1 MDQSPLLKPS
11 RGRRDPITEKM
22 AQYQDRNTP
31 DAEPV
36 NETAVLNALPD
47 PVLVVGGADEILYA
61 NNAAEQLFQAS
72 FGFLRLR
79 TLSDL
84 IPHDSP
90 ILLLLERVRRN
101 GSSMSQHDVQLATPR
116 IGEHLVRVDAAP
128 MAESGNRIV
137 VILQEQSVAGKI
149 GRSLTHRDSTRSVSA
164 MASLLAHEIKNP
176 LSGVRGAAQLLEQ
189 SLDSQDTQLTRLI
202 VEETD
207 RIVRL
212 IDRMEAFT
220 GEIPLDSLGPVNI
233 HEVLERVLS
242 IARTG
247 FAAHVRFTE
256 RYDPSLPPVYGNRD
270 RLIQAFLNLV
280 KNAAEAVPRDG
291 GEIIVSTGYQH
302 GVRLAAPGV
311 DAPMQL
317 PLVVTVQDNGP
328 GIPDDLRRHIFDP
341 FVTTKLGGTGLGLPL
356 VAKLIG
362 ELGGV
367 IDLDS
372 RPRRTVF
379 RILLPMAREGETVSD

>member
-1 MDQSPLLKPS
+1 MTGAGLARKTGTNPPNLPAVD
-11 RGRRDPITEKM
+11 G
-22 AQYQDRNTP
+22 A
-31 DAEPV
+31 
-36 NETAVLNALPD
+36 AVLNALPD
-47 PVLVVGGADEILYA
+47 PVLVLGSGGEILYV

-72 FGFLRLR
+72 FAYLKAK
-79 TLSDL
+79 TLADL

-90 ILLLLERVRRN
+90 VLLLVERVRRG
-101 GSSMSQHDVQLATPR
+101 GSSMSWHAVRLETPR

-128 MAESGNRIV
+128 MAENPGAIV
-137 VILQEQSVAGKI
+137 LTLQEQSLAGRI
-149 GRSLTHRDSTRSVSA
+149 DRSLTHRDSTRSVSA
-164 MASLLAHEIKNP
+164 MAALLAHEIKNP

-189 SLDSQDTQLTRLI
+189 SVDPQDAQLTRLI

-207 RIVRL
+207 RIVGL

-220 GEIPLDSLGPVNI
+220 GETALDELGPVNI
-233 HEVLERVLS
+233 HEVLERVLTL
-242 IARTG
+242 ARTG
-247 FAAHVRFTE
+247 FASDLRVAE
-256 RYDPSLPPVYGNRD
+256 RYDPSLPPVYGNKD

-280 KNAAEAVPRDG
+280 KNAAEAAAEEG
-291 GEIIVSTGYQH
+291 GEVVVTTAYQQ

-311 DAPMQL
+311 DAPMRL

-341 FVTTKLGGTGLGLPL
+341 FVTTKRGGTGLGLPL

-362 ELGGV
+362 EHGGV

-379 RILLPMAREGETVSD
+379 RILLPMVREGGSHSD